1 MADNLTILLVEDDPN
16 VLHACEQALRID
28 NLPAI
33 CVESAE
39 LALQQLTPDYPGII
53 VSDIWLPGKSGM
65 DLLHEVQQLDPE
77 LPVILMTGHG
87 DVRLAVQ
94 AMKEGAHDFLEKPFM
109 PETLVD
115 IARRALEKRALVLEV
130 RALRRQLSDRNSIEG
145 RIIGRSPGMAR
156 VRQRVTDLAPT
167 QANVLIE
174 GETGT
179 GKELIARCLHD
190 ASPRRNG
197 NFVALN
203 CGGLP
208 ESLFESEI
216 FGHESG
222 AFTGAAKRR
231 IGKIEHA
238 NGGTLFLDEIENM
251 PIPLQ
256 IKLLRVLQERSLE
269 RLGSNQAIPVD
280 FRLVA
285 ATKENLRTLS
295 DSGRFRADLFY
306 RLSVAKLDLPPLRE
320 RREDVAL
327 LFENFLLQAS
337 ATYGRPAPQISPAKL
352 RQLIAY
358 DWPGNVRELRNVAE
372 RCVLGIE
379 SDAPPFCDQASA
391 EDGLSL
397 PQAMDTVERAM
408 ILEAMRR
415 NDGNLTLA
423 SEALQ
428 IPKNTLRDKIRKLDL
443 GHEVKKG

>member
-337 ATYGRPAPQISPAKL
+337 ATYG
-352 RQLIAY
+352 
-358 DWPGNVRELRNVAE
+358 
-372 RCVLGIE
+372 
-379 SDAPPFCDQASA
+379 
-391 EDGLSL
+391 
-397 PQAMDTVERAM
+397 
-408 ILEAMRR
+408 
-415 NDGNLTLA
+415 
-423 SEALQ
+423 
-428 IPKNTLRDKIRKLDL
+428 
-443 GHEVKKG
+443 